1 MNVRYEGRESA
12 RLATAGGCLAVGSY
26 SHDIHKKFECSI
38 YYAKPCTINK
48 SLAALCAESPTLC
61 QHSVIGIIPIFMLL
75 IERQKKQVKIY
86 WYIELM
92 VRFYIQ
98 TSYSKQTPHQPHQ
111 LLPYWHHQ
119 RPQLDHGA
127 SLRGTGTIVA
137 VVGRGALL
145 PFTVG
150 RIFDDV
156 FRWDIAW
163 KQLHPLEDELIDPTS
178 VFVSGA
184 RPIVWGGAFL
194 TYLRR
199 NLPANSK
206 WTIRHGI
213 NWN

>member
-1 MNVRYEGRESA
+1 MVLIVSGALRRVPDSLSA
-12 RLATAGGCLAVGSY
+12 FCRWDHTHFYAS
-26 SHDIHKKFECSI
+26 CS
-38 YYAKPCTINK
+38 
-48 SLAALCAESPTLC
+48 
-61 QHSVIGIIPIFMLL
+61 G
-75 IERQKKQVKIY
+75 IERQKKRVKIY

-119 RPQLDHGA
+119 RPRVDHGA

-213 NWN
+213 NLAHLFPRDFFRLFENSTIQYY